1 MGDAAAALLAAV
13 AGKLSALTPSQPEH
27 VSDDVAS
34 NVAARAHLAA
44 VLARRL
50 KKLGC
55 THASFAA
62 LLFPSPESARRIID
76 FMDELLSQRASQP
89 LTLEEEHL
97 VARRRRLLALVRVL
111 AQDNAALKD
120 KLRVEA
126 RARQLAENQLANRA
140 RLLDVVAQ
148 SRARLLDWARE
159 WELVRGP
166 LVDEVLARGAVAAPL
181 AAASDHNEN
190 NDDDDDAGLRDEVVT
205 RLCDAVEQRAKLER
219 ELHRLCGEVRD
230 MHLHVADASERLLA
244 AESLCE
250 QALSAADY
258 QGGAA
263 IGFFND
269 VRARFDALVD
279 LDHQAHVADQEAR
292 ELARKVQTVQARVRD
307 LDVQRVRAQLQAV
320 AKTVNTHD

>member
-1 MGDAAAALLAAV
+1 MADVALLAAV
-13 AGKLSALTPSQPEH
+13 AGKLSALTPSQPER
-27 VSDDVAS
+27 VPDDVAN

-55 THASFAA
+55 AHASFAA
-62 LLFPSPESARRIID
+62 LLFPSPESAHKIVD

-89 LTLEEEHL
+89 PTLEEQEL
-97 VARRRRLLALVRVL
+97 AARRRRLLALVRVL
-111 AQDNAALKD
+111 AHDNAALRD

-126 RARQLAENQLANRA
+126 RARQLAADNQLASNRA

-166 LVDEVLARGAVAAPL
+166 LVDKVLARGVAAPPPTP
-181 AAASDHNEN
+181 SDR
-190 NDDDDDAGLRDEVVT
+190 DDDDVDVGLRDEVVT

-219 ELHRLCGEVRD
+219 ELQRLCGEVRD
-230 MHLHVADASERLLA
+230 MHLHVAGASDRLLA

-250 QALSAADY
+250 QALSPADY

-279 LDHQAHVADQEAR
+279 LDHQAHVADQDSR

-320 AKTVNTHD
+320 ARTMHAG